1 MNVEYRLLEF
11 GSPEQIDSVR
21 LREAVLRIPLGM
33 SFTQE
38 ELQAESDELHVAAID
53 EAGKLVGILL
63 LKPVNEETLKM
74 RQVAVRPDLQGKG
87 IGKGLVHFAEELC
100 RSRGIKWIT
109 LHARE
114 PVVPFYEALGY
125 MVDSGPFQEVGI
137 PHFAMSRKLP
147 GEEQAHRVSDQ

>member
-1 MNVEYRLLEF
+1 MEYRLLEF

-21 LREAVLRIPLGM
+21 LREAVLRVPLGM

-38 ELQAESDELHVAAID
+38 ELQAEADELHVAALD
-53 EAGKLVGILL
+53 KAGKILGILL
-63 LKPVNEETLKM
+63 LKPVDGTTLKM

-87 IGKGLVHFAEELC
+87 IGKGLVLFAEELC
-100 RSRGIKWIT
+100 RSRGINRIT

-125 MVDSGPFQEVGI
+125 GVDSGPFQEVGI
-137 PHFAMSRKLP
+137 PHFAMSRKLLS
-147 GEEQAHRVSDQ
+147 EEQAHRVSDQ